1 MKKTLAMLLAVLMLL
16 SLAACKKD
24 TQTGLPSGGTSSP
37 LTAESISGAWKGA
50 MLVPGEL
57 MSDLMA
63 ESVFGSDSFQT
74 MSDDQKQKIAEAV
87 RSLAPLSIQMNFRI
101 ETDNTFHL
109 TPDDDFVDNV
119 SSWSGDL
126 TEAMLR
132 AVLPGEIEKVCKK
145 SGITVEDYLKAQ
157 GKKDMDAFLEDT
169 IALMREQLLPS
180 MKTSL
185 QESMKNADANRTHA
199 YEIRDG
205 KLYLYLKELEDGSPD
220 KDQYMIAELQGDK
233 LVIVSAHGQADAGE
247 SSDVDINSLIGKLLP
262 VELSRVS

>member
-37 LTAESISGAWKGA
+37 LTAEAISGAWKGA
-50 MLVPGEL
+50 MLVSGEL

-109 TPDDDFVDNV
+109 TPDDDFVDSV

-169 IALMREQLLPS
+169 IALMREQLLP
-180 MKTSL
+180 
-185 QESMKNADANRTHA
+185 THT

-220 KDQYMIAELQGDK
+220 KDQYMVAELQGDK

-247 SSDVDINSLIGKLLP
+247 SSGTDINSLIGKLLP